1 MWNDSHADES
11 WIDCLKRYIRLWK
24 RRSETGVLSDA
35 AICDEI
41 VKAHN
46 ASGLATKTGIRF
58 APGSSDEYNRQK
70 ANAARIMRM
79 LSDEPSTEF
88 ESVSLYNMLPSIL
101 AAMPSDLRAD
111 FLNEYLAPLGLTA
124 RGIEVEQVAQ
134 FNPTADLV
142 KLAKEASEAQGA
154 VADLIDGATPTE
166 MAKAERE
173 LQDIIDAANTALSHV
188 RSQKSLKVV
197 A

>member
-24 RRSETGVLSDA
+24 RRCETGVFSDA

-46 ASGLATKTGIRF
+46 ASGLAAKTGIRF
-58 APGSSDEYNRQK
+58 APGSADEYNRQK

-79 LSDEPSTEF
+79 LSDEPNTEF
-88 ESVSLYNMLPSIL
+88 ESVSLFNMLPSIL
-101 AAMPSDLRAD
+101 SAMPADLRAD
-111 FLNEYLAPLGLTA
+111 FLNEYMAPLGLTA
-124 RGIEVEQVAQ
+124 RSIQLDDSTP
-134 FNPTADLV
+134 FNPTSDLV
-142 KLAKEASEAQGA
+142 TLAKEASEAQGA
-154 VADLIDGATPTE
+154 LANLIDGATPSE

-173 LQDIIDAANTALSHV
+173 LEDILEAAGAALAHV